1 MFILLKAPR
10 LFQTLLDIGRGNM
23 SVESQPTL
31 TVDDTNQ
38 GSKPNLK
45 LPKMLPIG
53 QVVVFDAVCVIDTAA
68 SATSKY
74 INTTTK
80 EIKVDAKKS
89 SQVNTNIEVKKVIYM
104 IGTKVTKID
113 DCKIGGVEMDVIGIK
128 LSILHKEYNGFTNGK
143 H

>member
-1 MFILLKAPR
+1 
-10 LFQTLLDIGRGNM
+10 M
-23 SVESQPTL
+23 SVESQPAL
-31 TVDDTNQ
+31 SADDTNQ

-113 DCKIGGVEMDVIGIK
+113 DCKIGGVEMDAIGIK
-128 LSILHKEYNGFTNGK
+128 LSILHKDYIKFTSY
-143 H
+143 